1 MTGDIKG
8 KAGSAIGP
16 DTGYSAPIS
25 FLDAAL
31 LTVD

>member
-1 MTGDIKG
+1 MIGDIEG

-16 DTGYSAPIS
+16 DAGYSAPIS

-31 LTVD
+31 LSVD

>member
-1 MTGDIKG
+1 MTGDIEV

-16 DTGYSAPIS
+16 DACYSALIS